1 MSENR
6 SSFFEEEKK
15 DNTINNGI
23 DVKDPMEEL
32 KAGVKQMTD
41 GGLVEAIEQT
51 KITLG
56 ILKAELM
63 SR

>member
-1 MSENR
+1 M
-6 SSFFEEEKK
+6 KK
-15 DNTINNGI
+15 MNEDIKEPE
-23 DVKDPMEEL
+23 VDPMAEL